1 MSLDAAI
8 PPDGDGEP
16 DEPSESGRV
25 VVSAEG
31 VSKKFRL
38 FKERNQTLKAAVLR
52 GHRLVAD
59 DFWALRDVSFDVHEG
74 ETFGLIGENGSGK
87 STMLKCLT
95 KILRPDEGRVAV
107 EGKISALL
115 ELGAGFHP
123 ELTGRENVFLN
134 GAILGLGQKELRR
147 RFDDIVDFA
156 GIGAFIDE
164 PVKNYSSGMYIR
176 LGFSV
181 AINVD
186 PDVLLVDEVLAV
198 GDEAF
203 QRKCNEKFADLRSQG
218 KTIVLVSH
226 GMGGVQNLCD
236 RVAWFEHGR
245 LKKIGEPREVI
256 EAYVGNVHVDRSLDS
271 EGHHRWGSGE
281 ARVSRVELLDHR
293 GQRTTQVHSGDPVTL
308 RIHYDIDE
316 PIERPVFGIA
326 FHTLEG
332 FLLNGTN
339 SREAH
344 CVPEKLTGRG
354 HVDIRFNPFRLLP
367 ATYDIHV
374 ALVDYSLLHQYDYR
388 QNVLRFDVVRGHTRS
403 GEAGWVSLGEVWQIG
418 DLTSEA

>member
-1 MSLDAAI
+1 MSLAEAF
-8 PPDGDGEP
+8 PPGGDDERDGDAG
-16 DEPSESGRV
+16 GRRV
-25 VVSAEG
+25 VVSVEG

-59 DFWALRDVSFDVHEG
+59 DFWALRDVSFEVYEG

-95 KILRPDEGRVAV
+95 KILRPDEGRVGV

-147 RFDDIVDFA
+147 RFDEIVEFA
-156 GIGAFIDE
+156 GIGPFIDE
-164 PVKNYSSGMYIR
+164 PVKNYSSGMYVR

-186 PDVLLVDEVLAV
+186 PDVLLIDEVLAV

-203 QRKCNEKFADLRSQG
+203 QRKCNEKFADLRTQG

-226 GMGGVQNLCD
+226 GLAGVQNLCD

-245 LKKIGEPREVI
+245 LVKIGEPREVI
-256 EAYVGNVHVDRSLDS
+256 EAYVGNVQVDH
-271 EGHHRWGSGE
+271 EVNEAGHNRWGTGE
-281 ARVSRVELLDHR
+281 GRISKVELLDHAGR
-293 GQRTTQVHSGDPVTL
+293 PTTRVRTGEPATIRL
-308 RIHYDIDE
+308 HYEMSE
-316 PIERPVFGIA
+316 PIERPVFGLA
-326 FHTLEG
+326 FYTLEG
-332 FLLNGTN
+332 FLVSGPN
-339 SREAH
+339 SREAG
-344 CVPEKLTGRG
+344 CVPEKLAGNG
-354 HVDIRFNPFRLLP
+354 QVDIRFDPLRLLP
-367 ATYDIHV
+367 RTYDLHV
-374 ALVDYSLLHQYDYR
+374 NLCDYSLAHPYDYT
-388 QNVLRFDVVRGHTRS
+388 QNVLRFDVERGPIR
-403 GEAGWVSLGEVWQIG
+403 EWAGVVSLAGRWQIG
-418 DLTSEA
+418 DITSEA